1 MKKIIC
7 SIACVIFLFFG
18 ASAQDYKLEGNEV
31 KIDLPIVFETGSSIL
46 APESDAALK
55 IIKKYLDD
63 KTYISLL
70 RVEGHT
76 DNSGDA
82 ATNQSL
88 SERRAFQVCM
98 ALIGM
103 GVDCKRLIAVGFG
116 GTKPVA
122 DNSTPEG
129 KAANRRITF
138 INAALR
144 GHLIG
149 GMPAD
154 GGGSVI
160 PADICKQ

>member
-1 MKKIIC
+1 MKK
-7 SIACVIFLFFG
+7 SIYSIVCAFFLFFNT
-18 ASAQDYKLEGNEV
+18 SAQNYKLDGSEV
-31 KIDLPIVFETGSSIL
+31 QIDLPIVFETGSSIL

-63 KTYISLL
+63 KPYISLL
-70 RVEGHT
+70 RVEAHT

-82 ATNQSL
+82 AASQSL

-116 GTKPVA
+116 GTKPIA

-138 INAALR
+138 MNASLR

-160 PADICKQ
+160 PVDICKQ